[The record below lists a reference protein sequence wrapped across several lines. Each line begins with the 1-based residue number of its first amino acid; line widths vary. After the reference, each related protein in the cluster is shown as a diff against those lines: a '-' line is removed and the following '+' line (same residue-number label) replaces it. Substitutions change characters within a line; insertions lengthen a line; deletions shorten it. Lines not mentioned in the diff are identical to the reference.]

1 MTIGETTMIE
11 ENEQEVEVEDQEQDY
26 GSDVET
32 MLAAI
37 QQKNLQQAKN
47 HFEDII
53 GDKVHVSLE
62 AEKVRLANVVY
73 NGSTE
78 EADEVEDEVEMEMD
92 EVPSED
98 AEWEDIT
105 AEIEDSLE

>member
-32 MLAAI
+32 MIAAI

-53 GDKVHVSLE
+53 GDKVHASLE

-78 EADEVEDEVEMEMD
+78 EVDEVEEVS
-92 EVPSED
+92 SED
-98 AEWEDIT
+98 ADWEDIT
-105 AEIEDSLE
+105 SEIEDSLEQ

>member
-32 MLAAI
+32 MIAAI

-78 EADEVEDEVEMEMD
+78 EADEIGRAHV
-92 EVPSED
+92 
-98 AEWEDIT
+98 
-105 AEIEDSLE
+105 

>member
-1 MTIGETTMIE
+1 MIE
-11 ENEQEVEVEDQEQDY
+11 ENEQEVEDQEQDY

-32 MLAAI
+32 MIAAI

-78 EADEVEDEVEMEMD
+78 EADEVED
-92 EVPSED
+92 
-98 AEWEDIT
+98 
-105 AEIEDSLE
+105 

>member
-1 MTIGETTMIE
+1 MIE
-11 ENEQEVEVEDQEQDY
+11 ENEYEYEGEEVEDQEQDY

-32 MLAAI
+32 MLDAI
-37 QQKNLQQAKN
+37 RSKNLNQAKN
-47 HFEDII
+47 HFENII
-53 GDKVHVSLE
+53 GDKVHDSLE

-78 EADEVEDEVEMEMD
+78 DESDYDEDETEID
-92 EVPSED
+92 DIPSED
-98 AEWEDIT
+98 AEWDDIT

>member
-1 MTIGETTMIE
+1 MIE

-37 QQKNLQQAKN
+37 QQKNLVQAKN

-53 GDKVHVSLE
+53 GDKVHASLE

-78 EADEVEDEVEMEMD
+78 EADEVEEVS
-92 EVPSED
+92 SED
-98 AEWEDIT
+98 ADWEDIT
-105 AEIEDSLE
+105 SEIEDSLEQ

>member
-32 MLAAI
+32 MIAAI

-78 EADEVEDEVEMEMD
+78 EADEVEEVS
-92 EVPSED
+92 SED
-98 AEWEDIT
+98 ADWEDIT
-105 AEIEDSLE
+105 SEIEDSLEQ

>member
-1 MTIGETTMIE
+1 MIE

-32 MLAAI
+32 MIAAI

-53 GDKVHVSLE
+53 GDKVHASLE

-78 EADEVEDEVEMEMD
+78 EADEVEEVS
-92 EVPSED
+92 SED
-98 AEWEDIT
+98 ADWEDIT
-105 AEIEDSLE
+105 SEIEDSLEQ